1 MKFKKTDFKFKEF
14 QKLPF
19 NTKFNVNVKID
30 IYKKW
35 DLFIKLNEFFKNKTK
50 QESKNFIDVV

>member
-30 IYKKW
+30 IYKK
-35 DLFIKLNEFFKNKTK
+35 
-50 QESKNFIDVV
+50 